1 MCPSSP
7 KRFCDCSSSRS
18 SALITTVTYA
28 FEDAAGTRR
37 FVQRST
43 RIPVADPLVNG
54 EVADVWFDR
63 ADPSNTK
70 RIVIRRRDA
79 ARR

>member
-1 MCPSSP
+1 
-7 KRFCDCSSSRS
+7 
-18 SALITTVTYA
+18 
-28 FEDAAGTRR
+28 
-37 FVQRST
+37 VQRST

-54 EVADVWFDR
+54 EVVDVWFDR